1 MKKTVKKQNEK
12 KPATKKAAAVEKTEN
27 SQEGNTKAGARNFKV
42 VRLKP
47 ETEKPVKE
55 KPAKCYTK
63 ACILLACTSGGSAIE
78 EQVHFQWSIERLY
91 ARSQKLEQT
100 FEMTLATARDSKEHK
115 TQLSEILRQIRTLK
129 LGGVVVENIVVAS
142 QHKLNSKLDFVFLF
156 VRKLAGK
163 GIRVHFVNDSV
174 LPPHLQKLKAG
185 LSEIR
190 QGYQQALEMWF
201 ESVNR

>member
-12 KPATKKAAAVEKTEN
+12 KPAAKKAAAVEKTEN
-27 SQEGNTKAGARNFKV
+27 SQEGNTKAGAKKIKV

-55 KPAKCYTK
+55 KPAKHYTK

-78 EQVHFQWSIERLY
+78 EQVNFQWSVARLY
-91 ARSQKLEQT
+91 ARIQKLEQT

-129 LGGVVVENIVVAS
+129 LGGVVVENVVVSS
-142 QHKLNSKLDFVFLF
+142 QHKLNSNPDLVFLF
-156 VRKLAGK
+156 VRKLTGK

-185 LSEIR
+185 LTEIR
-190 QGYQQALEMWF
+190 QAYQYALELWF